1 MDTYNYIKHVIRKA
15 ANYTF
20 SRITFYLTIFNFFM
34 LASWMY
40 DSTSVGDWM
49 KENHLRVGDM
59 LAMILFII
67 FAISALE
74 YVVLGRDKE
83 EGEEEQ

>member
-1 MDTYNYIKHVIRKA
+1 METLHYLRHVIRQA

-40 DSTSVGDWM
+40 ENTSIGDWM
-49 KENHLRVGDM
+49 KENHFRPGDM
-59 LAMILFII
+59 LAIILFAI

-74 YVVLGRDKE
+74 YVLIGRDKE
-83 EGEEEQ
+83 EEY